1 LYIST
6 RRTILFAAR
15 LLYHIVFESYKPFN
29 GQGGSRLMRFTV
41 QIPEGLDQNT
51 KFLMRFMR
59 YIFFR

>member
-29 GQGGSRLMRFTV
+29 GQGGSRLLLLTV
-41 QIPEGLDQNT
+41 LLATAFPAVL
-51 KFLMRFMR
+51 KKKLALH
-59 YIFFR
+59 